1 MEFLCPSC
9 GMQLK
14 AEAEHAG
21 KYVRCP
27 GCSTKMQIP
36 AESELVEEP
45 PAPGNVPKLRVPA
58 PTGASRGAASSA
70 ESTLSSQGGQKREFG
85 SRGGWEE
92 SDPTNANML
101 LSLGISTGVTI
112 LFLGFLLLFSPPQGT
127 PSSEYSMMQYLAMV
141 WKGHLEVNGMNT
153 LFFFWAITILV
164 IKYLKLRHQKEA
176 MLLDV
181 VPYKLGTEINAE
193 NVGAFIDHLYKLPA
207 KLRDSMMVN
216 RIRKALELFEI
227 KQDSGDVV
235 HLMSAQSDIDAGRIM
250 QSFTGVKAFLWAIP
264 ILGFIGTVLG
274 LSHAL
279 LSLSFDNLEDVKA
292 IIGVLKGVISGL
304 GTAFDATLV
313 GLVFAMLVNFPM
325 NAMIKME
332 DDNLANIDSFC
343 NEVLIPRL
351 NDGAGVAGG
360 DSEAMMNHL
369 VRAVASAQS
378 DFLVDLNALSATM
391 MTYAENLEQRAAE
404 HQQRVGEEFSATMQ
418 QMRDEFTAAATDS
431 VKTTSDHTRALAE
444 GIGALNQTLK
454 ELGEKQ
460 VVIQQTIKKGWF
472 SRG

>member
-1 MEFLCPSC
+1 MLVSF
-9 GMQLK
+9 GI
-14 AEAEHAG
+14 AAG
-21 KYVRCP
+21 
-27 GCSTKMQIP
+27 
-36 AESELVEEP
+36 A
-45 PAPGNVPKLRVPA
+45 
-58 PTGASRGAASSA
+58 
-70 ESTLSSQGGQKREFG
+70 
-85 SRGGWEE
+85 
-92 SDPTNANML
+92 
-101 LSLGISTGVTI
+101 TI

-141 WKGHLEVNGMNT
+141 WKGHLEVNGLNT
-153 LFFFWAITILV
+153 LFFFWAIVILV
-164 IKYLKLRHQKEA
+164 MKFMKLRHQKAA
-176 MLLDV
+176 MLLDIL
-181 VPYKLGTEINAE
+181 PYKLGNEINAE
-193 NVGAFIDHLYKLPA
+193 NVGSFIDHLYKLPSN
-207 KLRDSMMVN
+207 LRDSMMVN
-216 RIRKALELFEI
+216 RIRKSLEIFEI
-227 KQDSGDVV
+227 KQNSGDVV
-235 HLMSAQSDIDAGRIM
+235 HLMSAQSDIDAGRIA
-250 QSFTGVKAFLWAIP
+250 QSFAGVKAFLWAIP

-332 DDNLANIDSFC
+332 DDNLNNIDSFC
-343 NEVLIPRL
+343 NEVLVPRL

-360 DSEAMMNHL
+360 DTEAVMNHL

-391 MTYAENLEQRAAE
+391 MEYAANLEQRSAE
-404 HQQRVGEEFSATMQ
+404 HQQHVSAEFSTTMQ

-444 GIGALNQTLK
+444 GITALNSTLK
-454 ELGEKQ
+454 DLGEKQ
-460 VVIQQTIKKGWF
+460 IVINQTVKKGWF

>member
-1 MEFLCPSC
+1 
-9 GMQLK
+9 MQLK

-21 KYVRCP
+21 KQVRCP
-27 GCSTKMQIP
+27 GCSTKLQIP
-36 AESELVEEP
+36 AEAAESEADAGTQP
-45 PAPGNVPKLRVPA
+45 KFKIPAPNLTSAGARTA
-58 PTGASRGAASSA
+58 PGTTASSSNH
-70 ESTLSSQGGQKREFG
+70 ERQFG

-92 SDPTNANML
+92 TDPTNANML
-101 LSLGISTGVTI
+101 HSFGIAAGATA
-112 LFLGFLLLFSPPQGT
+112 LFLGFLLMFSPPQGT

-141 WKGHLEVNGMNT
+141 WKGHLEVNGLNT

-164 IKYLKLRHQKEA
+164 MKFMKLRHQKAA
-176 MLLDV
+176 MLLDIL
-181 VPYKLGTEINAE
+181 PYKLGTEINAE
-193 NVGAFIDHLYKLPA
+193 NVGSFIDHLYKLPSN
-207 KLRDSMMVN
+207 LRDSMMVN
-216 RIRKALELFEI
+216 RIRKSLELFEI
-227 KQDSGDVV
+227 KQNSGDVV
-235 HLMSAQSDIDAGRIM
+235 HLMSAQSDIDAGRIA
-250 QSFTGVKAFLWAIP
+250 QSFAGVKAFLWAIP

-332 DDNLANIDSFC
+332 DDNLNNIDSFC
-343 NEVLIPRL
+343 NEVLVPRL

-360 DSEAMMNHL
+360 DTEAVMNHL

-391 MTYAENLEQRAAE
+391 MEYAANLEQRSAE
-404 HQQRVGEEFSATMQ
+404 HQQHVSEEFSATMQ

-444 GIGALNQTLK
+444 GIAALNGTLQD
-454 ELGEKQ
+454 LGEKQ
-460 VVIQQTIKKGWF
+460 IVINQTVKKGWF